1 MKTALSFDDVLL
13 VPGMSKIE
21 SRKDVDLSCH
31 LRQDMDEDENY
42 TDPGP
47 LFRIPIISSPM
58 DTVTGRDMI
67 MAMHE
72 AGGLGVAHRY
82 CSIEEQ
88 VEMVRAEVIQEKK
101 PAADDPHK
109 EALLSLRDRNLKPNM
124 RAYQPPWKTFG
135 DLATE
140 TLSHISAA
148 AIGVTGDY
156 LERAQELVNANCKIL
171 CVDVAHGHHISV
183 REALKNLKKK
193 FGQDVILIAGNV
205 ATAKAFEDLSRW
217 GADAIRVGIGGGSI
231 CSTRI
236 QTGHGVP
243 TLQSIID
250 CVESSGEAKIIAD
263 GGIRNSGDIVK
274 AIAAGADLVMLG
286 SLLAGTDESPG
297 QVFSSAEG
305 KKYKVY
311 RGMASVEAQV
321 DWRGEARSLEGVSTT
336 IPYKGSVKKILKDL
350 EQNIRSGMSYTGAED
365 LSELYYN
372 SEMIRQTQAGMRES
386 FTHILMK

>member
-13 VPGMSKIE
+13 VPGMSKVE

-31 LRQDMDEDENY
+31 LRQDLDEDENY

-47 LFRIPIISSPM
+47 EFRIPIISSPM

-67 MAMHE
+67 VAMHE

-82 CSIEEQ
+82 CSIKEQ
-88 VEMVRAEVIQEKK
+88 VEMVKAEVVGSEKK
-101 PAADDPHK
+101 LDFEYSK
-109 EALLSLRDRNLKPNM
+109 VSMNSTLMPNIRRGM
-124 RAYQPPWKTFG
+124 PPSDILQKYIAK
-135 DLATE
+135 D
-140 TLSHISAA
+140 TLSHNAA
-148 AIGVTGDY
+148 AAVGVTGDY

-386 FTHILMK
+386 FTHILSR